1 MGRNTIWTIAK
12 NMPRGYCCATCPP
25 FWPPSCRSR
34 WTLCATSAG
43 KPRARL
49 LGQLAGL
56 AGLPRQLRKRQLIQ
70 PRRVLDDAELR
81 ARLVD

>member
-1 MGRNTIWTIAK
+1 RNLPAIVTAQLQIALDALR
-12 NMPRGYCCATCPP
+12 NIRGEA
-25 FWPPSCRSR
+25 
-34 WTLCATSAG
+34 A
-43 KPRARL
+43 RARL
-49 LGQLAGL
+49 WGQLAGL